1 LKNFREAIRN
11 KGNQTWKLVG
21 LLEVVRYKE
30 SLMLVLV
37 ELSKIPRLV
46 GDKQFFKKYRRHS
59 GG

>member
-1 LKNFREAIRN
+1 MQNLLKNFREAIRN

-37 ELSKIPRLV
+37 ELLGHHEGAAT
-46 GDKQFFKKYRRHS
+46 GDHS
-59 GG
+59 HWAQ